1 MIIYI
6 KKYENI
12 MYKNFNRN
20 QINADVNTIG
30 SKILDIKQVFC
41 WSHSKENVT

>member
-20 QINADVNTIG
+20 QINTDVTTID
-30 SKILDIKQVFC
+30 SKILDI
-41 WSHSKENVT
+41 SKFFAGHIVKKM